1 MEIVFSDHALFEMKR
16 RQIDKE
22 IVNDVF
28 ENPHQKFSSKKGRVV
43 IQRKYLNQHQGREML
58 LRIIGKEKEDVFY
71 IITIYKTSKI
81 EKYWIKEA

>member
-1 MEIVFSDHALFEMKR
+1 
-16 RQIDKE
+16 
-22 IVNDVF
+22 
-28 ENPHQKFSSKKGRVV
+28 
-43 IQRKYLNQHQGREML
+43 ML

>member
-43 IQRKYLNQHQGREML
+43 NAALFFN
-58 LRIIGKEKEDVFY
+58 
-71 IITIYKTSKI
+71 
-81 EKYWIKEA
+81 